1 MVVCGGG
8 CQGLEGE
15 ESGESGV
22 TGGEEG
28 VELGDM
34 DVTAGFEG
42 LEAEVEGL
50 STS

>member
-1 MVVCGGG
+1 M
-8 CQGLEGE
+8 EGE

>member
-1 MVVCGGG
+1 M
-8 CQGLEGE
+8 EGE

-22 TGGEEG
+22 TGREEG
-28 VELGDM
+28 VELGDV

-42 LEAEVEGL
+42 LEAEVEGF